1 MPAGTFV
8 LCVLSYM
15 AHTMAFQIAD
25 MFDDAAQRIK
35 ALPLAPYGVNVSQL
49 LGGDYNRMYHVR

>member
-1 MPAGTFV
+1 
-8 LCVLSYM
+8 M